1 MEGVTTANTPKM
13 DWSSG
18 DLPGAWR
25 SFKQHCEFTFGGPL
39 KGKTEE
45 QRCNYLMIWVGDKGR
60 DIYNTWTLADKAKK
74 KLQTYYDKFEAY
86 VKPKSNHVFARYKFH
101 NKVQQEGEPFDQ
113 FLTDLQLLVK
123 DCGYQDPDEMVRDRV
138 VIGCRSQ
145 KSREKLIQEGS
156 GLTLEQAVD
165 IARTQEISSAQLQT
179 MAGEDPKVQAVET
192 SYTQWEDRS
201 KRSRRDKERKST
213 ECTRCGSTH
222 GKSSVCP
229 ALGRKCGKCNKP
241 NHFAKVCQTKL
252 PKNMHFVQESS
263 SDEELYVGC
272 LDTVNAVDMSEWY
285 EEIMIPDK
293 VVKFQLDTGA
303 RCNVMS
309 LTTFHKLG
317 IKAEFTKSA
326 AQLKSYSGHVTNVRG
341 VTTMPCQYKDKLY
354 QVKFYIADCKVPAV
368 LSAATCKEMELVSR
382 IHTVTSTSKDQQADT
397 TSPVS
402 SVTHTET
409 KAKQTT
415 TSEPHQADTP
425 DILQEYSDLF
435 QGLGC
440 LPGEHTIKID
450 PAVPPVV
457 HPPRKVPVALKGKIK
472 DELDRMEEAGVIVR
486 QTEPTEW
493 VSTMVTVIKP
503 SKIRICIDPR
513 DLNQA
518 IKREHYP
525 MKTIEEVVAEIP
537 GAKVFSTLDARSGFW
552 QIKLDEASSKLCTF
566 NSPFGRYR
574 FTRLPFGIKSAP
586 EVFQKSM
593 SNLFEDIKGAKPIV
607 DDILV
612 WGQDVKEHYARLRQV
627 LDRSRE
633 ANLKFNPQKCHIRKE
648 AVPYIGHVLTKDRLI
663 ADPEKIRA
671 VQEMRQPQNAKE
683 LRTFLG
689 FMQYLAKF
697 MPNMAD
703 VSSPLRQLLEKEVE
717 WHWEKEQEE
726 SFQKLKLMASSTPV
740 LGYHD
745 PDKPV
750 TLSMDAS
757 SKGLGAVVLQED
769 KPIAYA
775 SRALTSAQEKYAQ
788 IEKETLAIVY
798 GAQKFHQYLYGKQVM
813 VQSDHKPLEVIL
825 NKPLHQAP
833 LRLQKMMLSLQRYD
847 LKVKFKP
854 GAEMNLADALSR
866 AFLPETKETLVPDLE
881 VNEVNLTAHLPI
893 SPERYLELQK
903 ATANDSVM
911 QVLQDVVLE
920 GWPDKRADV
929 PLEIRQYWTFRE
941 EISCIDGLLFK
952 GQKLIVPQALR
963 AQMLEKIHES
973 HQGIVKSKQRARDL
987 LFWPGMMTQIEEQV
1001 AKCFKCSQYQTAH
1014 AKEPMIITE
1023 TPERPWSK
1031 IAADL
1036 FEYQG
1041 NSYLLCVDYYSK
1053 WIEVDKLD
1061 DLTSRNTISYLKS
1074 QFSRHG
1080 IPDQLITDN
1089 GSQFTSSEFNAFTKC
1104 YGFEHTTSSPH
1115 YPQANGEVERA
1126 VQTVKTL
1133 LKKGADPYQAL
1144 LNYRNTPLERINL
1157 SPAQLLMGRRL
1168 KTTLPTTAAL
1178 LRPQSAREIKHM
1190 LEKMKEKE
1198 KQQYNRH
1205 CGRELPS
1212 LHTGDVIRMQHG
1224 KQWKAATVLY
1234 KHSSPR
1240 SYVVQAPDGTKYRRN
1255 RRHLHVTRAP
1265 ATIASEDTAALDKRL
1280 AVQPMDS
1287 TSSLVTNTSANNNK
1301 VSQTRTREESRNDLA
1316 APLEPPVMTQS
1327 EAEVVKTRSGRTVKT
1342 PSHLCDFKL

>member
-1 MEGVTTANTPKM
+1 
-13 DWSSG
+13 
-18 DLPGAWR
+18 
-25 SFKQHCEFTFGGPL
+25 
-39 KGKTEE
+39 
-45 QRCNYLMIWVGDKGR
+45 
-60 DIYNTWTLADKAKK
+60 
-74 KLQTYYDKFEAY
+74 
-86 VKPKSNHVFARYKFH
+86 
-101 NKVQQEGEPFDQ
+101 
-113 FLTDLQLLVK
+113 
-123 DCGYQDPDEMVRDRV
+123 MVRDRV

-165 IARTQEISSAQLQT
+165 IARTQEISTAQLQT

-192 SYTQWEDRS
+192 SYTKWEDRS
-201 KRSRRDKERKST
+201 RRSRRDKERKST

-285 EEIMIPDK
+285 EEIMIHDK
-293 VVKFQLDTGA
+293 VVKFQLDKGA

-326 AQLKSYSGHVTNVRG
+326 AQLKSYSGHVIDVRG

-354 QVKFYIADCKVPAV
+354 EVKFYIVDHKVPAV

-409 KAKQTT
+409 KANQTT
-415 TSEPHQADTP
+415 TSEPHQADNP

-493 VSTMVTVIKP
+493 VSSMVMVIKP

-593 SNLFEDIKGAKPIV
+593 SNLFEDIEGAKPIV

-612 WGQDVKEHYARLRQV
+612 WGRDVKEHDARLRQV

-633 ANLKFNPQKCHIRKE
+633 ANLKLNPEKCHIRKE
-648 AVPYIGHVLTKDRLI
+648 AVPYIGHVLTKDGLI

-703 VSSPLRQLLEKEVE
+703 VSSSLRQLLEKEVE

-740 LGYHD
+740 LGYYD

-750 TLSMDAS
+750 TLSVDAS

-775 SRALTSAQEKYAQ
+775 SRALTSTQEKYAQ

-798 GAQKFHQYLYGKQVM
+798 GVQKFHQYFYGKQVM

-952 GQKLIVPQALR
+952 GQKLIVPHALR

-1115 YPQANGEVERA
+1115 YPQANGKVERA

-1178 LRPQSAREIKHM
+1178 LRPQGAREIKHM

-1198 KQQYNRH
+1198 KQQYDRH

-1265 ATIASEDTAALDKRL
+1265 ATISSEDTAALDKRL

-1287 TSSLVTNTSANNNK
+1287 TSSLVTNTSANNHK
-1301 VSQTRTREESRNDLA
+1301 VSQTRTTEESRNDLA

>member
-1 MEGVTTANTPKM
+1 
-13 DWSSG
+13 
-18 DLPGAWR
+18 
-25 SFKQHCEFTFGGPL
+25 
-39 KGKTEE
+39 
-45 QRCNYLMIWVGDKGR
+45 
-60 DIYNTWTLADKAKK
+60 
-74 KLQTYYDKFEAY
+74 
-86 VKPKSNHVFARYKFH
+86 
-101 NKVQQEGEPFDQ
+101 
-113 FLTDLQLLVK
+113 
-123 DCGYQDPDEMVRDRV
+123 
-138 VIGCRSQ
+138 
-145 KSREKLIQEGS
+145 
-156 GLTLEQAVD
+156 
-165 IARTQEISSAQLQT
+165 
-179 MAGEDPKVQAVET
+179 
-192 SYTQWEDRS
+192 
-201 KRSRRDKERKST
+201 
-213 ECTRCGSTH
+213 
-222 GKSSVCP
+222 
-229 ALGRKCGKCNKP
+229 
-241 NHFAKVCQTKL
+241 
-252 PKNMHFVQESS
+252 MHFVQESS
-263 SDEELYVGC
+263 SDEEFYVRC
-272 LDTVNAVDMSEWY
+272 LETVNAVDMSEWY
-285 EEIMIPDK
+285 EEIMIHDK

-303 RCNVMS
+303 RCNVMP
-309 LTTFHKLG
+309 LATFHKLG

-326 AQLKSYSGHVTNVRG
+326 AQLKSYSGHVIDVRG

-354 QVKFYIADCKVPAV
+354 QVKFYIVDRKVPAV
-368 LSAATCKEMELVSR
+368 LSAATCTEMGLVSR
-382 IHTVTSTSKDQQADT
+382 IHTVASTSPKDQQADT
-397 TSPVS
+397 TSPAS

-409 KAKQTT
+409 TANQTT
-415 TSEPHQADTP
+415 TSELHQADTP

-440 LPGEHTIKID
+440 LPGEHAIKIN
-450 PAVPPVV
+450 PAVTPVV

-472 DELDRMEEAGVIVR
+472 EELDRMEEAGVIVR

-493 VSTMVTVIKP
+493 
-503 SKIRICIDPR
+503 
-513 DLNQA
+513 A

-537 GAKVFSTLDARSGFW
+537 GAKVFSTLDAKLGFW

-593 SNLFEDIKGAKPIV
+593 SNLFEDIEGAKPIV

-612 WGQDVKEHYARLRQV
+612 WGRDVKEHDVRLRQV

-633 ANLKFNPQKCHIRKE
+633 ANLKLNPEKCHIRQE
-648 AVPYIGHVLTKDRLI
+648 AVPYIGHVLTKDGLI

-740 LGYHD
+740 LGFYD

-750 TLSMDAS
+750 TLSVDAS

-775 SRALTSAQEKYAQ
+775 SRALTSTQEKYAQ

-798 GAQKFHQYLYGKQVM
+798 GAQKFHQYLYGKQVT

-911 QVLQDVVLE
+911 QVLQDIVLE
-920 GWPDKRADV
+920 GWPDKRAEV
-929 PLEIRQYWTFRE
+929 PLAIRQYWTFRE
-941 EISCIDGLLFK
+941 EISCIDGPLFK
-952 GQKLIVPQALR
+952 GQKLIVPHALR

-973 HQGIVKSKQRARDL
+973 HQGIVKSKQHARDL

-1023 TPERPWSK
+1023 TLERPWSK

-1041 NSYLLCVDYYSK
+1041 NSYLLCVDYFSK

-1061 DLTSRNTISYLKS
+1061 DFTSRNTISYLKS

-1104 YGFEHTTSSPH
+1104 YGFEHTTSSPC
-1115 YPQANGEVERA
+1115 
-1126 VQTVKTL
+1126 TL
-1133 LKKGADPYQAL
+1133 SSSKRRGGKSSPDSE
-1144 LNYRNTPLERINL
+1144 N
-1157 SPAQLLMGRRL
+1157 PAQE
-1168 KTTLPTTAAL
+1168 
-1178 LRPQSAREIKHM
+1178 RPQGAREIKHI
-1190 LEKMKEKE
+1190 LDNMKEKE
-1198 KQQYNRH
+1198 KQQYDKH

-1212 LHTGDVIRMQHG
+1212 LHTGDVIRVQHG

-1255 RRHLHVTRAP
+1255 RKQLHFTRAR
-1265 ATIASEDTAALDKRL
+1265 ATMASADTAALDKRL
-1280 AVQPMDS
+1280 TVQLMDS
-1287 TSSLVTNTSANNNK
+1287 PSSLVTNTSENK
-1301 VSQTRTREESRNDLA
+1301 NIVPQNRTMEESRNDPA
-1316 APLEPPVMTQS
+1316 AQLGPPVMTQS
-1327 EAEVVKTRSGRTVKT
+1327 EAEVVKTRSGRT
-1342 PSHLCDFKL
+1342 